1 MWIRH
6 VVVPGLTLD
15 DRWLFQLGEFLG
27 PFRNIK
33 ALDVLRYHDM
43 ARPKY
48 AELGLEYPLGDT
60 PTATKED
67 ALHARS
73 VILDGMR
80 RTRNHTEL

>member
-1 MWIRH
+1 
-6 VVVPGLTLD
+6 
-15 DRWLFQLGEFLG
+15 
-27 PFRNIK
+27 
-33 ALDVLRYHDM
+33 M

-60 PTATKED
+60 RVATKED

-80 RTRNHTEL
+80 RARNHTEL